1 MTSKFRCNSL
11 CVREKK
17 ETMLQCVWRV
27 CGVCVACVWRVA
39 IAEAIG
45 KEDDGKEEDEAN
57 GRKQTNK
64 ESLFVFKNN

>member
-1 MTSKFRCNSL
+1 MCE
-11 CVREKK
+11 REK
-17 ETMLQCVWRV
+17 RDHAS
-27 CGVCVACVWRVA
+27 VCVACVWHVA

-45 KEDDGKEEDEAN
+45 KEDDGKEEDEAI